1 MTLGISRVITDQDR
15 KEHAALTKI
24 IERLCRMFPELSEED
39 VHRAVH
45 GKYSD
50 FEQSPI
56 RDYVPVLVENVA
68 RNELGR
74 QVRQYRA

>member
-1 MTLGISRVITDQDR
+1 
-15 KEHAALTKI
+15 
-24 IERLCRMFPELSEED
+24 MFPELSEED